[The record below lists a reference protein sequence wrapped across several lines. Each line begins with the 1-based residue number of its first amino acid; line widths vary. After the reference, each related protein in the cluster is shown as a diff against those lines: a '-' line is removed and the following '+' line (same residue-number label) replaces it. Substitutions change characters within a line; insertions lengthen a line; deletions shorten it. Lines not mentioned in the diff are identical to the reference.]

1 MINKLL
7 SNFLL
12 DIFIYNLI
20 YYFYYDNI
28 FVFKMYILFFLIK
41 IILYI
46 IHIFLSKIILNNIY
60 YYIVFFVINIT
71 LYCLIIIYIINYY
84 SLSNK
89 FIITNFI
96 LNYFSSIILDNY
108 LIKKN
113 EKNKNSNL

>member
-20 YYFYYDNI
+20 YHFYNDNI
-28 FVFKMYILFFLIK
+28 FVFKMYILLFIIK

-46 IHIFLSKIILNNIY
+46 IHFFLSKKNVNNIY
-60 YYIVFFVINIT
+60 YYIGCNFINIT
-71 LYCLIIIYIINYY
+71 LYCLIIIYMINYY

-89 FIITNFI
+89 FIITNFL

-113 EKNKNSNL
+113 EKNKN